1 MAVNSA
7 FHTSNLHSLATERS
21 LYQDLIKE
29 AIQIYGHDVY
39 YVNRTTVAIDTI
51 LGEDAL
57 SKFNNAQP
65 IEMYVED
72 AEGFGGDKE
81 IISQF
86 GLENRNEITFVVSK
100 ERFQE
105 LDSQVTLEDGTDT
118 TGGAILLETGTV
130 ETSTLST
137 LGDSHYILLDTTR
150 TDADRPLEGD
160 LVYHPVLAKMF
171 EINFVEDQDPFFQM
185 SKMFVFKM
193 RCSLFSY
200 GGEDFDTGTAAD
212 LVEADSA
219 YTIELTMNTG
229 SGNYIHGENL
239 TTVIDSATVTVGEVV
254 LWQPQSRKLTIK
266 DNTRTLQVND
276 ILTGATSGNVRTIG
290 AITDVLSFGQDHSAQ
305 NLEFEQQD
313 SSYLDFSEVNPFGEP

>member
-1 MAVNSA
+1 MAVNSV

-160 LVYHPVLAKMF
+160 LVYHPVLEKMF
-171 EINFVEDQDPFFQM
+171 EINFVDHDEPFYQLDNNPVY
-185 SKMFVFKM
+185 KL
-193 RCSLFSY
+193 RCKQFEYSSEAL
-200 GGEDFDTGTAAD
+200 DTGIDTIDAIEGSLSQDTREYQITLENEVGSVLLENAAD
-212 LVEADSA
+212 TGYDS
-219 YTIELTMNTG
+219 
-229 SGNYIHGENL
+229 YIITE
-239 TTVIDSATVTVGEVV
+239 DYV
-254 LWQPQSRKLTIK
+254 LG
-266 DNTRTLQVND
+266 DMD
-276 ILTGATSGNVRTIG
+276 
-290 AITDVLSFGQDHSAQ
+290 TDKTAQ
-305 NLEFEQQD
+305 NELFDELD
-313 SSYLDFSEVNPFGEP
+313 DTVLDFSESNPFGDAGAL

>member
-1 MAVNSA
+1 MAVNSV

-130 ETSTLST
+130 ETSNLST
-137 LGDSHYILLDTTR
+137 LGDSHYIL
-150 TDADRPLEGD
+150 
-160 LVYHPVLAKMF
+160 
-171 EINFVEDQDPFFQM
+171 
-185 SKMFVFKM
+185 
-193 RCSLFSY
+193 
-200 GGEDFDTGTAAD
+200 
-212 LVEADSA
+212 
-219 YTIELTMNTG
+219 
-229 SGNYIHGENL
+229 
-239 TTVIDSATVTVGEVV
+239 
-254 LWQPQSRKLTIK
+254 
-266 DNTRTLQVND
+266 
-276 ILTGATSGNVRTIG
+276 
-290 AITDVLSFGQDHSAQ
+290 
-305 NLEFEQQD
+305 
-313 SSYLDFSEVNPFGEP
+313 